1 VYVPPPHPP
10 PLPTRP
16 AGRGN
21 WSGGQAGGPA
31 AGTVYQEVQL
41 INRSDRSCMLSGGP
55 EAVTG
60 VRVAGGTPVEIS
72 GSGEAV
78 PAGWV
83 ELQQLGQAD
92 VVA

>member
-1 VYVPPPHPP
+1 
-10 PLPTRP
+10 
-16 AGRGN
+16 
-21 WSGGQAGGPA
+21 
-31 AGTVYQEVQL
+31 VYQEVQL

-55 EAVTG
+55 EAVIG